1 MFTVGDGCA
10 KLSLAKRLS
19 IRVLILRYG
28 SLSLCLFAQLWV
40 PAANL
45 GVKIGGGG
53 TFGPVDRKWTK
64 MILGKD
70 TLKRAT

>member
-1 MFTVGDGCA
+1 MTCMRYLCDKLHMFTVGDGCA

-53 TFGPVDRKWTK
+53 NFWSSGPKVD
-64 MILGKD
+64 
-70 TLKRAT
+70 